1 MKIRLTSDGS
11 HTLYNESLNETYHS
25 THGAIQESMHVFIA
39 QGFRYMLD
47 IRPGKIIRIFE
58 VGLGT
63 GLNALLTAIES
74 GKHSIQVDYVSI
86 EPYPVPGA
94 VIQELNY
101 LSILDDPS
109 AEAYFD
115 RIHAAKW
122 GAIEILHPH
131 FSFRKI
137 QTSIQSLEGITGHFH
152 VVYFDAFAPGKQP
165 EMWYKDVLA
174 RIYDLLESKGV
185 VVTYCAKGQVKRDLA
200 DVGFIVES
208 LPGPPGK
215 REMIRGTKSR

>member
-1 MKIRLTSDGS
+1 MKILLTADGS

-25 THGAIQESMHVFIA
+25 THGAIQESMHVFITM
-39 QGFRYMLD
+39 GFRHMLD
-47 IRPGKIIRIFE
+47 IRAGKIIKIFE

-74 GKHSIQVDYVSI
+74 GKHGIPVDYVSI

-94 VIQELNY
+94 VIQDLNY

-115 RIHAAKW
+115 TIHAAKW
-122 GAIEILHPH
+122 GVSETLHTH

-137 QTSIQSLEGITGHFH
+137 QSGIQSLEGITEHFH
-152 VVYFDAFAPGKQP
+152 LVYFDAFAPGKQP
-165 EMWYKDVLA
+165 EMWHREVLA
-174 RIYDLLESKGV
+174 TIYNLLGSKGV
-185 VVTYCAKGQVKRDLA
+185 LVTYCAKGQVKRDLA
-200 DVGFIVES
+200 DVGFLVET

-215 REMIRGTKSR
+215 REMVRGTKSG